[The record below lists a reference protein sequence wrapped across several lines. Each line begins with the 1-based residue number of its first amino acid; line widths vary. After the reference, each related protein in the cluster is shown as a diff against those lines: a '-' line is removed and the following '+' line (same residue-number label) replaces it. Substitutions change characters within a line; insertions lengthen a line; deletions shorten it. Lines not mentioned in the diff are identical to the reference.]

1 MIVRRDGAA
10 LILTALVCVVALGGC
25 RDATGPDPS
34 FDSPASSDATAQDQS
49 EMLRQAVA
57 KANAGGRVFIVFDGQ
72 PDRKL
77 AEEAGAT
84 VDYEYKIIP
93 ALAVRAPGQVIS
105 KLAGHGR
112 VVAVEPDVR
121 IQAVGGLPGS
131 GALGEA
137 TPAGGLMLDYEAE
150 LAATWGVERIGAGLV
165 HDDPAGNGGAGIT
178 VGVLDTG
185 CDYTHPDL
193 AANYAGGY
201 DFVNNDAYP
210 MDDAGH
216 GTHVSGTIAA
226 VKNGLGVVGVAPEVS
241 LYCLKI
247 LDAGGRGDFSDAV
260 AAIDWAVAKGLQVT
274 NHSYSSSRNPGTATK
289 TAFENAAAAGMI
301 SVASAGNSGTASGKG
316 NTVAYPARYETV
328 IAVAAVDAADA
339 RADFSSTGGA
349 VELAAP
355 GVLINSTV
363 PGGSWATNSG
373 TSMASPH
380 VAGVAALILGDGTP
394 AASVRALLQ
403 TTADDLGGSGRD
415 NLYGFGLVRAD
426 VAVLGSA
433 GNTSPT
439 ASFTFTC
446 TALSCEFDA
455 SESRDSD
462 GTIVEYAWDFGDGG
476 TATGTEA
483 TTSHVYAAAG
493 SYDAVLTVT
502 DDAGADDTTS
512 KSAVVTDGS
521 AEVGGPAIAL
531 VALTGTG
538 KFENEL
544 MVMDADGGNPTMLLY
559 DNVDH
564 IHYPSFSSLVQTTP
578 GFTGRIS
585 FETRNDVTGTADAEL
600 RVVDFTIAENGSVI
614 TGITVIAAAADG
626 GGWMSAWSPDGNWL
640 AFVKNVETPDGLWIV
655 DYRSGAPGAITQLLA
670 DPVPGDGTD
679 DVGWPTWSPDGARL
693 AFTWCEPLGGGD
705 CESRIR
711 IVSLH
716 LSSGVPTVIS
726 GSETD
731 VGLGIYG
738 WALDWSR
745 SGNFIAY
752 KSGSAMRVLDVNG
765 VNLVQTVGNTQWTE
779 SPTWGPQSENEFV
792 FMNRHGKSGTGK
804 RRIVSRDLATNTE
817 TILYERKGFH
827 LHSPDWRR

>member
-1 MIVRRDGAA
+1 MKRTALTLTVLLAVAA
-10 LILTALVCVVALGGC
+10 LSGC
-25 RDATGPDPS
+25 EDATGPDPS
-34 FDSPASSDATAQDQS
+34 IDSPASVDAPTPDQA
-49 EMLRQAVA
+49 EMLRQSIA
-57 KANAGGRVFIVFDGQ
+57 KANAGGRVFIVFDGK

-121 IQAVGGLPGS
+121 IQAVGGLPGT
-131 GALGEA
+131 GTLGETTA
-137 TPAGGLMLDYEAE
+137 STGLMLDFEAE
-150 LAATWGVERIGAGLV
+150 LAAAWGVERIGAGLV
-165 HDDPAGNGGAGIT
+165 QDDPAGNRGAGVK

-193 AANYAGGY
+193 AANYAGGW
-201 DFVNNDAYP
+201 DFVNDDADP
-210 MDDAGH
+210 MDDRGH

-226 VKNGLGVVGVAPEVS
+226 VKDGLGVVGVAPEAS

-247 LDAGGRGDFSDAV
+247 LNAGGRGDFTDAV
-260 AAIDWAVAKGLQVT
+260 AAVDWAVANGLQVT
-274 NHSYSSSRNPGTATK
+274 NHSYGSSRNPGTATRA
-289 TAFENAAAAGMI
+289 AFENAAAAGMI
-301 SVASAGNSGTASGKG
+301 SVASAGNAGTASGKG
-316 NTVAYPARYETV
+316 NTVGYPGRYETV
-328 IAVAAVDAADA
+328 IAVAAVDAADT

-363 PGGSWATNSG
+363 PGGGWATNDG

-380 VAGVAALILGDGTP
+380 VAGVAALVLGAGTP
-394 AASVRALLQ
+394 AADVRGLLQ
-403 TTADDLGGSGRD
+403 TTADDLGDPGRD
-415 NLYGFGLVRAD
+415 NLYGYGLVRAD

-433 GNTSPT
+433 GNTAPT
-439 ASFTFTC
+439 AALTFTC
-446 TALSCEFDA
+446 TALSCDFDG
-455 SESRDSD
+455 SGSRDSD

-476 TATGTEA
+476 TTTGTGA
-483 TTSHVYAAAG
+483 TTSHTYASAG

-502 DDAGADDTTS
+502 DDGGSDDTAA
-512 KSAVVTDGS
+512 KSVVVTVGS
-521 AEVGGPAIAL
+521 VDVGGPAIAL
-531 VALTGTG
+531 VALTGSG
-538 KFENEL
+538 SFENEL
-544 MVMDADGGNPTMLLY
+544 MVMDADGGNPTMILY
-559 DNVDH
+559 DDIDR
-564 IHYPSFSSLVQTTP
+564 IHYPSFSPSVQTTS

-585 FETRNDVTGTADAEL
+585 YETRNDITGTADAEL
-600 RVVDFTIAENGSVI
+600 RVVDFTIAENGSV
-614 TGITVIAAAADG
+614 TTDVTVIEASADG

-640 AFVKNVETPDGLWIV
+640 AFVKNVETPEGIYVV
-655 DYRSGAPGAITQLLA
+655 DYSSGAPGAITQLLA
-670 DPVPGDGTD
+670 DPAPGDGSD
-679 DVGWPTWSPDGARL
+679 DVGWPTWGPDGTQL

-705 CESRIR
+705 CDSRIR
-711 IVSLH
+711 VVDLDF
-716 LSSGVPTVIS
+716 SSGTPAIVT
-726 GSETD
+726 GTETD
-731 VGLGIYG
+731 VGLGVYG

-765 VNLVQTVGNTQWTE
+765 VNLVQSVGNTQWTE
-779 SPTWGPQSENEFV
+779 SPTWGPTSESELV
-792 FMNRHGKSGTGK
+792 FMNRHGKAGTGK